1 MKEEKNME
9 AQALAQ
15 AQDGNTLIKT
25 EELKDV
31 LVENRDKHK
40 AELEVALNG
49 WRVEY
54 AAKLEGFLTEAAT
67 KSKSFLED
75 GHRVTLNFRGPSKPA
90 DHTKD
95 YDAIIRKMELS
106 QSPTIWLSDS
116 LFEQFVMDNWAWKG
130 KHAEDYANYSRAV
143 GGQR

>member
-1 MKEEKNME
+1 ME

-15 AQDGNTLIKT
+15 AQDGNTLIKR
-25 EELKDV
+25 EDLKDV

-40 AELEVALNG
+40 AELEVALQG
-49 WRVEY
+49 WRLEY
-54 AAKLEGFLTEAAT
+54 TNKLEEFLAEAGV
-67 KSKSFLED
+67 KSKGFLED

-106 QSPTIWLSDS
+106 QSPVIWLSDS
-116 LFEQFVMDNWAWKG
+116 LFEQFVMDNWVWKG
-130 KHAEDYANYSRAV
+130 KHVEDFANYSRTV